1 MNKGDHPM
9 NKELANQ
16 IANAYDQTLYH
27 SKFLKTPRDN
37 AQVMLR
43 GRTHYVDDDTLR
55 FFGCLIKS
63 AQPSTFGLFYLITES
78 LSLPTGGRGFRTV
91 LFDLGGQV
99 VYRPEL
105 AEMQNK
111 TEKAEKAFYKWFET
125 FDIETYYRDQ
135 IRERII
141 RTTRQAVRL
150 EDALLAL
157 NVKEIA

>member
-1 MNKGDHPM
+1 M

-16 IANAYDQTLYH
+16 IAQAYDQTLFH
-27 SKFLKTPRDN
+27 SKFLKTPKDN

-99 VYRPEL
+99 VYRPTLE
-105 AEMQNK
+105 EMQTTTN
-111 TEKAEKAFYKWFET
+111 KAEKAFYAWFET
-125 FDIETYYRDQ
+125 FNIETYYRDQ

-141 RTTRQAVRL
+141 RTSRQTVRL
-150 EDALLAL
+150 EDALIAL
-157 NVKEIA
+157 SQKETA

>member
-1 MNKGDHPM
+1 M

-16 IANAYDQTLYH
+16 IAQAYDQTLYH
-27 SKFLKTPRDN
+27 SKFLKTPKDN
-37 AQVMLR
+37 AQVMLT

-63 AQPSTFGLFYLITES
+63 AQPSTFGLFYRITES

-99 VYRPEL
+99 VYRPQL
-105 AEMQNK
+105 AEMENK

-141 RTTRQAVRL
+141 LTSRQTVRL
-150 EDALLAL
+150 EDALIAL
-157 NVKEIA
+157 SQKETA

>member
-1 MNKGDHPM
+1 M

-16 IANAYDQTLYH
+16 IAQAYDQTLYH
-27 SKFLKTPRDN
+27 SKFLKTPKDN
-37 AQVMLR
+37 AQVMLT
-43 GRTHYVDDDTLR
+43 GPTHYVDDDTLS

-63 AQPSTFGLFYLITES
+63 AQPSTFGLFYRITES

-99 VYRPEL
+99 VYRPQL
-105 AEMQNK
+105 AEMENK

-135 IRERII
+135 IREKII
-141 RTTRQAVRL
+141 LTNRQTVRL
-150 EDALLAL
+150 EDALNAL
-157 NVKEIA
+157 SQKETA

>member
-1 MNKGDHPM
+1 M

-16 IANAYDQTLYH
+16 IAQAYDQTLFH
-27 SKFLKTPRDN
+27 SKFLKTPKAN
-37 AQVMLR
+37 AQVMLT

-63 AQPSTFGLFYLITES
+63 AQPSTFGLFYRITES

-99 VYRPEL
+99 VYRPQL
-105 AEMQNK
+105 AEMENK

-125 FDIETYYRDQ
+125 FDIQTYYRDQ

-141 RTTRQAVRL
+141 LTNRQANRL
-150 EDALLAL
+150 EDALNAL
-157 NVKEIA
+157 SQKEIA